1 MREAARW
8 RISAISLRNALSQA
22 QKAARAARRLPRGA
36 HSGQFAHDQAEVER
50 EDAAE
55 TAFVVI
61 DPATQGGAP
70 HPPAV
75 EDVGEPPL
83 DLSAAPFEQ
92 GLAAFA
98 FHGTGG
104 PDHRHPGFWLMIDGL
119 APLGVGVTDD
129 GAQAGRLLNDGQ
141 LSGTVEAFSPVR
153 SFTPAGGTTFKI
165 YLPQVEPLEVVPAG
179 VLDLPTLPR
188 GTESIL
194 LVEADA
200 LMRNLSAGLLRR
212 LGYSVVAVTDA
223 MEALQGNQRRDIA
236 KIDLLMADVVM
247 PSMSGMELF
256 LKVQG
261 SFPRLRI
268 LCTSADTRKTMVAQ
282 APADEPWQTL
292 QKPFAPSALA
302 YRLREVLDR

>member
-1 MREAARW
+1 
-8 RISAISLRNALSQA
+8 
-22 QKAARAARRLPRGA
+22 
-36 HSGQFAHDQAEVER
+36 
-50 EDAAE
+50 
-55 TAFVVI
+55 
-61 DPATQGGAP
+61 
-70 HPPAV
+70 
-75 EDVGEPPL
+75 
-83 DLSAAPFEQ
+83 
-92 GLAAFA
+92 
-98 FHGTGG
+98 
-104 PDHRHPGFWLMIDGL
+104 MIDGL